1 MSSAF
6 LEQLLVIY
14 HLPDVLAWSKELI
27 NNSNIHRFHLKKKKK
42 DNRPQMESLVL
53 SPCHQPKA

>member
-27 NNSNIHRFHLKKKKK
+27 NNSNIHRFHLKQKTKKQKTIGHK
-42 DNRPQMESLVL
+42 WNLL
-53 SPCHQPKA
+53 C